1 MAKDKYGKYFFKNPI
16 VPGKFCDRLMF
27 FSQQH
32 PEVGEKN
39 FSVLWNCITEPFLM
53 VKDPHAH
60 DFDQFLHFYSADPM
74 HMKEFDAVVEIY
86 LGEELEKHVITEPT
100 VLHIPKDTIH
110 CPLEFK
116 VVNKPV
122 IFMNVALTP
131 QYVMGKAGT
140 PPPADLPLHKI
151 KRKK

>member
-32 PEVGEKN
+32 AETEEKN
-39 FSVLWNCITEPFLM
+39 FSILWNCITEPFLM
-53 VKDPHAH
+53 VNDPHAH
-60 DFDQFLHFYSADPM
+60 DFDQFLHFYSADPK

-86 LGEELEKHVITEPT
+86 LGKEQEKHIITEPT

-110 CPLEFK
+110 CPLNFK
-116 VVNKPV
+116 TVNKPV
-122 IFMNVALTP
+122 IFMNIALTP
-131 QYVMGKAGT
+131 QYVMGKKGT
-140 PPPADLPLHKI
+140 PPPADLPLNKL
-151 KRKK
+151 